1 MKGKYDKLK
10 KRQGVFGR
18 DLTAESG
25 KYTTLCTRKSGTP
38 YVTNEYI
45 KYKKRTNFIE
55 GSVCSLNIQKI

>member
-10 KRQGVFGR
+10 KRQCLCGS
-18 DLTAESG
+18 DLTAESE

-45 KYKKRTNFIE
+45 KHKKRANFIE
-55 GSVCSLNIQKI
+55 GSLCSLNIQQI